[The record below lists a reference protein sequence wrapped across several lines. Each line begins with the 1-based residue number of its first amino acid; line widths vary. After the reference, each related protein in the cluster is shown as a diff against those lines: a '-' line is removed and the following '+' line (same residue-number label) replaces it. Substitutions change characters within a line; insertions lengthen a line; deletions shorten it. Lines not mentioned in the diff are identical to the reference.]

1 MVQYLKIRRYI
12 NIISY
17 FNFKLKKYKMYKQTK
32 ITDYFHSEKTE
43 NLKEMNEI
51 NNLLYN
57 ECVRIREECKTMFYS
72 AQGFMIDMGTLT
84 EYVLALGDKINSM
97 K

>member
-1 MVQYLKIRRYI
+1 MIQYLKVRCYI

-17 FNFKLKKYKMYKQTK
+17 FNFKLLQYKMYKQTK
-32 ITDYFHSEKTE
+32 ITDYFNSEKSANTE
-43 NLKEMNEI
+43 EI
-51 NNLLYN
+51 RNKLEKLRN
-57 ECVRIREECKTMFYS
+57 ECVRIREECGTMQYS
-72 AQGFMIDMGTLT
+72 AQIFMLDMGTLT

>member
-1 MVQYLKIRRYI
+1 MVQHLKIRRYI

-17 FNFKLKKYKMYKQTK
+17 FNFKLLQHKMYIQTK
-32 ITDYFHSEKTE
+32 ITDYFHSEKSANTE
-43 NLKEMNEI
+43 EMSNKLEK
-51 NNLLYN
+51 LRN
-57 ECVRIREECKTMFYS
+57 ECVRIREECGTMQYS
-72 AQGFMIDMGTLT
+72 AQIFMLDMGTLT

>member
-1 MVQYLKIRRYI
+1 MIQYLKIRRYI

-17 FNFKLKKYKMYKQTK
+17 FNFNLIQYKMYKQTK
-32 ITDYFHSEKTE
+32 ITDYFHSEKSANTE
-43 NLKEMNEI
+43 EMSNKLEK
-51 NNLLYN
+51 LRN
-57 ECVRIREECKTMFYS
+57 ECVRIREQCDTHRYYS
-72 AQGFMIDMGTLT
+72 AMFIGDMGILT